1 MKYAQVIIDNRAS
14 KVDRPFTY
22 KLGFFEDIAKVGM
35 RVVVPFG
42 RGNKPIKGFIIE
54 IREDYEFDYK
64 LKDIID
70 VLDTEALISKEL
82 LSLGLWIRDKYL
94 ASYIDAFSPIL
105 PPGDYKDIN
114 TFIELNR
121 TRNIDQL
128 LNEEIE
134 IIEFLQ
140 KKGICLLDDLKKE
153 LKIRDI
159 SKYLINLEKL
169 NYINLILDIKTTI
182 NKKFEKY
189 IVLNKN
195 IDRKSAIEIIG
206 QRSKKQLEIYNY
218 LLSNGEQPLNE
229 VLSTLNTSLSTIKQM
244 NIKEIIEINHKE
256 VSRNPIKKIIPR
268 YKKLNFNNEQL
279 KAFNEIYSSM
289 KENKHENFLLH
300 GITGSGK
307 TEIYL
312 QLVEEMLNENKD
324 TIILVPEISLTPQ
337 TIDRFVGRFG
347 DEVAVF
353 HSKLSQGEKFDEWRR
368 IKEGKV
374 KIVVG
379 ARSAIFAPF
388 NNLGLIVI
396 DEEHE
401 NTYKSSQNPKY
412 DSIEV
417 ALKRTKLENA
427 VLVMGTA
434 TPSIENYYNS
444 INGKFRLLEI
454 KERATKMDLPE
465 VTLVDMREE
474 LNNGN
479 KSIFSNKLLE
489 ELKRNLDNKKQ
500 SILFLNRRGF
510 STFISCRACGYV
522 AKCENCDISM
532 TYHRNINKLRCHYCG
547 ITMNPPN
554 VCPVCNSKY
563 IKYFGIG
570 TEKVEEMTKEIF
582 PEANIVRMDSD
593 TTSKK
598 GDFEDI
604 LEQMKQG
611 KIDILIGTQMISKG
625 LDFPNVTLV
634 GIIAADTTLNLPD
647 YRSPEKAFQLITQ
660 VAGRSGRGDMAGNV
674 ILQTYNP
681 EHYSIMFAKE
691 QDYYNFFKTEISLRK
706 EFMYPPF
713 INLINIL
720 VYGENNSIVHEKI
733 QKIYDIIKEQMIIHH
748 NGDLQNYLIGP
759 NPAPIERIKNN
770 YRWNILVKA
779 LDDEIEEL
787 KNLINRVCILD
798 EYSLKDDGI
807 KISIDINPNTIL

>member
-22 KLGFFEDIAKVGM
+22 TLGFFEDIAKVGM

-82 LSLGLWIRDKYL
+82 LSLGLWMRDKYL
-94 ASYIDAFSPIL
+94 SSYIDAFSPIL

-114 TFIELNR
+114 TFIELNS
-121 TRNIDQL
+121 TRNMEQL

-140 KKGICLLDDLKKE
+140 KKEICLLDDLKKE

-195 IDRKSAIEIIG
+195 IDRKSAVEIIG

-218 LLSNGEQPLNE
+218 LLSNGEQPLNQ
-229 VLSTLNTSLSTIKQM
+229 VISSLNSSLSTIKQM

-256 VSRNPIKKIIPR
+256 VSRNPIKKIIPK

-279 KAFNEIYSSM
+279 KAFNEIYFSM
-289 KENKHENFLLH
+289 KENKQENFLLH

-312 QLVEEMLNENKD
+312 QLVEEMLNESKD

-444 INGKFRLLEI
+444 LNGKFRLLEI

-479 KSIFSNKLLE
+479 KSIFSYKLLE

-570 TEKVEEMTKEIF
+570 TEKVEEMTKELF

-660 VAGRSGRGDMAGNV
+660 VAGRSGRGDMAGSV

-691 QDYYNFFKTEISLRK
+691 QDYYNFFNTEISLRK

-798 EYSLKDDGI
+798 EYNLKDDGI